1 MSCANL
7 ASEVPKR
14 SELNKLPRIS
24 ASRLCTSAAFHA
36 ARENVVQYTT
46 PSQRCSA
53 KCFMRARFNMIALLR
68 LGVQLLLKRFDQS
81 LIICAYPEI
90 SIPSD
95 RANLCWARS
104 IVLFERSEL
113 LSVPRR
119 NEKFHRKGLSVSYRI
134 DGHMRERFSG
144 QSMSMRSIL
153 ELSRNKWTAAKH
165 WSTLWGAVLRWRPQS
180 LNKPRCSAS
189 R

>member
-1 MSCANL
+1 MCCADPAN
-7 ASEVPKR
+7 EVPKC
-14 SELNKLPRIS
+14 SELQQGPSDFGITVVHLSDVHARETKKLFEHMTPALR
-24 ASRLCTSAAFHA
+24 RKVFHA
-36 ARENVVQYTT
+36 GEVDT
-46 PSQRCSA
+46 
-53 KCFMRARFNMIALLR
+53 IALLR
-68 LGVQLLLKRFDQS
+68 LGVQLLPKRIDRS
-81 LIICAYPEI
+81 WIVCAYPEI

-144 QSMSMRSIL
+144 QSMSVRSH
-153 ELSRNKWTAAKH
+153 T
-165 WSTLWGAVLRWRPQS
+165 
-180 LNKPRCSAS
+180 
-189 R
+189 